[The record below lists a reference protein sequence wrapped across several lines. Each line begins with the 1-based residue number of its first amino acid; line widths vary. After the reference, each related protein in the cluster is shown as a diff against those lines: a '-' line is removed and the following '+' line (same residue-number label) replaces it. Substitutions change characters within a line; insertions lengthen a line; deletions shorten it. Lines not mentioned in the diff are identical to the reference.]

1 MNNLMP
7 DEQIIVDTELHWI
20 IFFWPLLITLGLI
33 YFMFKQHIL
42 FLLNYLAIALIV
54 YLLAD
59 VFIRYMST
67 RFLLTSARIIKKT
80 GFLRTQI
87 WDMGLT
93 SIESV
98 RLQQTLVGR
107 MLGYG
112 DVVIAGMGGDQI
124 LFALVDD
131 PVAFQQ
137 SIFQAMEQ
145 KKHA

>member
-7 DEQIIVDTELHWI
+7 NEQIVVDTELHWI
-20 IFFWPLLITLGLI
+20 IFFWPLLITLGLL

-54 YLLAD
+54 YLLVD

-67 RFLLTSARIIKKT
+67 RFLLTSARLIKKT
-80 GFLRTQI
+80 GFMRTQI
-87 WDMGLT
+87 WDMSLT

-98 RLQQTLVGR
+98 RLQQTLLGR
-107 MLGYG
+107 MFGYG
-112 DVVIAGMGGDQI
+112 DVVVAGMGGDQI
-124 LFALVDD
+124 LFALVDG